1 MTRGKVVLHLEEGKM
16 KLSTKGRYGLM
27 AMYRLSQNSGKGP
40 MSLKD
45 IADIENLSEA
55 YLEQL
60 FALLKKRGLV
70 ISVRGAGG
78 GYELAKAPNEI
89 HIGDIINA
97 LEGDIKLSCCDTNK
111 RLECAKIN
119 GCPTKDILR
128 ELQSRMEEVM
138 DSLTLADM

>member
-1 MTRGKVVLHLEEGKM
+1 MISGKVVLHLEEEKM

-27 AMYRLSQNSGKGP
+27 AMYRLSKNKSDRP

-60 FALLKKRGLV
+60 FSLLKKNGLV

-78 GYELAKAPNEI
+78 GYQLAKPAKEI
-89 HIGDIINA
+89 PIGDIINA
-97 LEGDIKLSCCDTNK
+97 LEGEIKLSCCDSGK
-111 RLECAKIN
+111 RIECSKVN
-119 GCPTKDILR
+119 GCATKDILQK
-128 ELQSRMEEVM
+128 LQSKMEEVM